1 VPILINTHKF
11 FQMIELHQAALLSL
25 TMNKNAPSRTVAT
38 EISSMQSRL
47 QTLDSMLRLWT
58 EVQDMWLCLSDIF
71 GTQPKASSDQYS
83 SMKDL
88 SEAGD
93 IKYAEV
99 RCFE

>member
-1 VPILINTHKF
+1 
-11 FQMIELHQAALLSL
+11 
-25 TMNKNAPSRTVAT
+25 
-38 EISSMQSRL
+38 
-47 QTLDSMLRLWT
+47 MLRLWT

-99 RCFE
+99 RCFEYVCDNINDRSAFGKFAERN